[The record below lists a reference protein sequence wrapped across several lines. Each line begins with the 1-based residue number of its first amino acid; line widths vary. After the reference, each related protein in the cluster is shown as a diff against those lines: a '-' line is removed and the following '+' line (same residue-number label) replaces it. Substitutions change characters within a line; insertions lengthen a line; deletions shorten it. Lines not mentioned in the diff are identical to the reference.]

1 MQIVGRMSPV
11 FAQTEKWAGD
21 KITVEAEDFRTSVYR
36 AAKAGAAAHVKF
48 HRKISMNLTN
58 DNFHSES
65 VK

>member
-1 MQIVGRMSPV
+1 MQIVGSASPV
-11 FAQTEKWAGD
+11 FAQTEGWAGD
-21 KITVEAEDFRTSVYR
+21 KITVEEESFRTQVYR
-36 AAKAGAAAHVKF
+36 AAGAGEAAQVKF